1 MACYEKDQEYL
12 QNLLDDIGLGDS
24 DNEEIVF
31 EDESDE
37 EEQDNVEL
45 VNHQSDSEQEIFDS
59 EEIVEHPISPLVYI
73 GIVKNMTKIKITI
86 QNLLLFF

>member
-45 VNHQSDSEQEIFDS
+45 VNHQSDSEQEISDS